1 MSLPQ
6 VYVYASTLGDFLNGE
21 QRHIEEHTRVVTY
34 DGIELFRTTGALN
47 PNDLLYRADQHTL
60 LHNACVAAFP
70 DGYKLIWS
78 KPPVAQDPTDEGTA
92 DIEAHIEASTS
103 LPSSTSREAE
113 GEAVTGAGAAD
124 QVPPVADPSVPDQ
137 QPVAADTAGVPDTTL
152 NTKVAK

>member
-92 DIEAHIEASTS
+92 DIEAHIEA
-103 LPSSTSREAE
+103 
-113 GEAVTGAGAAD
+113 VTGAGAAD